1 MIANLL
7 EIIAD
12 DSSFQTTLHS
22 KSKTTATTEGV
33 RYFAIDADVL
43 RTADR
48 SRLCSAEKDH
58 GHAAFSLAAP
68 LGCIWWR
75 PQLQ

>member
-1 MIANLL
+1 MIANLF
-7 EIIAD
+7 EIIAY
-12 DSSFQTTLHS
+12 DSSFQTNLHF
-22 KSKTTATTEGV
+22 KTKTTATTEEV
-33 RYFAIDADVL
+33 RSFAIGTDVL

-75 PQLQ
+75 PPL

>member
-12 DSSFQTTLHS
+12 DSSFQMSLHS
-22 KSKTTATTEGV
+22 KSKTTTTTEVV
-33 RYFAIDADVL
+33 RCFAIGAYVL
-43 RTADR
+43 RKADR